1 VRSDLSQ
8 KIAVVATPDSD
19 LERARQ
25 FAESHGLTF
34 SLEQDAQAIASSPHP
49 APSPPPPEPRP
60 LSPPY
65 ILFYQAH
72 SVSIVHT
79 QKGAPGPVSAC
90 FVSGKAEH
98 RRKFGGGRGQ
108 LIAKAV
114 GLKNGII
121 PSVLDATA
129 GLGRDA
135 FVLASLGCK
144 VQLLERSPVISE
156 LLSCALQV
164 AQSSE
169 IADIIARMTLETA
182 DAVQWLNAQVGKI
195 ADVIYLDPMYPQRE
209 KSSLVKKEMRVFKE
223 LVGTD
228 MDDSALLAA
237 ALDKARYRIV
247 VKRPRKGVVIE
258 GPAPTYQLNG
268 KSSRYDIYALK
279 GLDNLKVR

>member
-1 VRSDLSQ
+1 MSSDLSQ

-34 SLEQDAQAIASSPHP
+34 SLEQEVQTIASCSQQ
-49 APSPPPPEPRP
+49 AARAS
-60 LSPPY
+60 SPPY
-65 ILFYQAH
+65 ILFYQARF
-72 SVSIVHT
+72 VSIVQS

-90 FVSGKAEH
+90 FLGGKAEH

-108 LIAKAV
+108 LIARAA
-114 GLKNGII
+114 GLKNGIV

-156 LLSCALQV
+156 LLSCALQT
-164 AQSSE
+164 AKLSE
-169 IADIIARMTLETA
+169 IDDIVARMTLETA
-182 DAVQWLNAQVGKI
+182 DAVGWLNAQTGNV
-195 ADVIYLDPMYPQRE
+195 ADVIYLDPMYPQRD

-228 MDDSALLAA
+228 GDDAALLAA

-247 VKRPRKGVVIE
+247 VKRPRKGVMIE
-258 GPAPTYQLNG
+258 GPAPTYQLSG

-279 GLDNLKVR
+279 GLDSLKVR